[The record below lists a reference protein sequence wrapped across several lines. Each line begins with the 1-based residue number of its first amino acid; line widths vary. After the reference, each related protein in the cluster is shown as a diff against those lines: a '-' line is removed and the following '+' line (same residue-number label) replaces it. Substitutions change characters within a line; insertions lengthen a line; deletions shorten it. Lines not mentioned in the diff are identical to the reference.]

1 MDLNLITDPELAP
14 RPRDQI
20 QITGLTVT
28 PYSDGR
34 RLKVEIALTPF
45 APADRPSLEIV
56 AGRVGGP
63 PLVSASVIESMHRA
77 ISLTLHLRG
86 DADAGEYMVQAD
98 LYYDPQQIQHTLTA
112 VTQLPGSAQPE
123 E

>member
-28 PYSDGR
+28 PYPDGR
-34 RLKVEIALTPF
+34 RLKVEIVLTPF

-63 PLVSASVIESMHRA
+63 PLASVSVIESMHRT
-77 ISLTLHLRG
+77 ISLTMHLRG
-86 DADAGEYMVQAD
+86 DADAGDYMVQAN
-98 LYYDPQQIQHTLTA
+98 LYYDPQQIQHVLTA
-112 VTQLPGSAQPE
+112 VTQLPGTAPSE
-123 E
+123 G